1 MRHVMNKEQKIN
13 SFEQLSADP
22 IFEIKYLADAIDQ
35 LNKEPLNV
43 DTLERIRT
51 LELCLLAAARKLAA

>member
-1 MRHVMNKEQKIN
+1 MNKEQKIN

>member
-1 MRHVMNKEQKIN
+1 MTSQQEIIYLIN
-13 SFEQLSADP
+13 
-22 IFEIKYLADAIDQ
+22 AIDK
-35 LNKEPLNV
+35 LNKEPPSV

>member
-1 MRHVMNKEQKIN
+1 MTNQQEIVYLIN
-13 SFEQLSADP
+13 
-22 IFEIKYLADAIDQ
+22 AIDQ
-35 LNKEPLNV
+35 LNKETPSA